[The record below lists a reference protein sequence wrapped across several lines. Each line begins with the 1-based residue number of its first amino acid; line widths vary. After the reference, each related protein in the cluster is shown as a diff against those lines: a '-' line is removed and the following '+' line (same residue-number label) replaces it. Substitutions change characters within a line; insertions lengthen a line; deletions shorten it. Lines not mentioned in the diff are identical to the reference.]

1 MKKFVTVAAT
11 LIFENGK
18 VFATKRG
25 EYKYEYLAHK
35 YEFPGGKIEEGE
47 SGEDCVKR
55 EMKEELCMDVKVGG
69 LFAVERFEYP
79 DFIVELYLYE
89 CERLSD
95 FTLNEHENYAWLSPC
110 ELAPNEWAPAD
121 AEILRSIKRLFG
133 GEE

>member
-1 MKKFVTVAAT
+1 MKKEIQVAAGM
-11 LIFENGK
+11 IFENGK
-18 VFATKRG
+18 VFATMRG
-25 EYKYEYLAHK
+25 ESKYEYLSHK

-47 SGEDCVKR
+47 SGETCVKR
-55 EMKEELCMDVKVGG
+55 ELKEELCMEVKVGA

-95 FTLNEHENYAWLSPC
+95 FALTEHENYAWLSPC
-110 ELAPNEWAPAD
+110 ELDAGEWAPAD
-121 AEILRSIKRLFG
+121 AEIIRSIKRVFG